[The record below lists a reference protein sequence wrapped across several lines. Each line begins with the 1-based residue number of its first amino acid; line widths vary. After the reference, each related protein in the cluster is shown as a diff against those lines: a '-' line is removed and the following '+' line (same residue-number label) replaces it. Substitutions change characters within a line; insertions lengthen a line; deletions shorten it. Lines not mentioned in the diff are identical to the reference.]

1 MAPGIMIGENWWSS
15 AAAGTLCGC
24 NASSS
29 PLAPLSFFIFCS
41 IARNQSPDL
50 NVSLE
55 MQAKEMD
62 RNGPLIY
69 SILQLAILVQATKKD
84 GFWMPKNDA
93 LLTKRAPHSQPLD

>member
-1 MAPGIMIGENWWSS
+1 
-15 AAAGTLCGC
+15 
-24 NASSS
+24 
-29 PLAPLSFFIFCS
+29 
-41 IARNQSPDL
+41 
-50 NVSLE
+50 

-93 LLTKRAPHSQPLD
+93 LLTKRAPHSQPLDYT